1 MSGRT
6 LVHVVRHGEV
16 FNPAKI
22 LYGRLPNFHLS
33 DLGRAMA
40 ERVADELA
48 DRDITFVVASPLE
61 RAQETAAPIAERHGL
76 PVASDPRLLEAVN
89 AFQGLTFGVGDGSM
103 RRPTHWKHLRNPLRP
118 SWGEP
123 YVELAARMRAG
134 IEAARDTA
142 AGHEAV
148 VVSHQLPI
156 EILRRSLTGQTL
168 WHRPDRRMCALA
180 SVTTVAYDGT
190 TLAEVTYADH
200 CAGMATGP
208 SAAGA

>member
-1 MSGRT
+1 MSERT

-33 DLGRAMA
+33 ELGRAMA
-40 ERVADELA
+40 DRVADELA
-48 DRDITFVVASPLE
+48 GRDITYVVASPLE
-61 RAQETAAPIAERHGL
+61 RAQETAAPIAKRHGL
-76 PVASDPRLLEAVN
+76 AVASDPQLLEAINV
-89 AFQGLTFGVGDGSM
+89 FQGLTFGVGDGSM

-134 IEAARDTA
+134 VEAARDNA

-156 EILRRSLTGQTL
+156 EILRRSLTHRKL

-180 SVTTVAYDGT
+180 SVTTIAYDGDV
-190 TLAEVTYADH
+190 LADVTYADH
-200 CAGMATGP
+200 CAGMVAGP
-208 SAAGA
+208 SVPGA

>member
-1 MSGRT
+1 MTRT

-33 DLGRAMA
+33 ELGLKMA
-40 ERVADELA
+40 EKVADELA
-48 DRDITFVVASPLE
+48 GNDVTYVVASPLE
-61 RAQETAAPIAERHGL
+61 RAQETAAPIAARHGL
-76 PVASDPRLLEAVN
+76 TVASDPQLLEAINV
-89 AFQGLTFGVGDGSM
+89 FQGLTFGVGDGSM

-123 YVELAARMRAG
+123 YTELAARMTAG
-134 IEAARDTA
+134 VEAARDA
-142 AGHEAV
+142 ATGHEAV

-156 EILRRSLTGQTL
+156 EILRRHLTHQRL

-180 SVTTVAYDGT
+180 SITTFIYDGT
-190 TLAEVTYADH
+190 VLRGVNYADH
-200 CAGMATGP
+200 CAGMTGAP
-208 SAAGA
+208 SVPGA

>member
-1 MSGRT
+1 MTRT

-33 DLGRAMA
+33 ELGLKMA
-40 ERVADELA
+40 EKVADELA
-48 DRDITFVVASPLE
+48 GNDVTYVVASPLE
-61 RAQETAAPIAERHGL
+61 RAQETAAPIAARHGL
-76 PVASDPRLLEAVN
+76 TVASDPQLLEAINV
-89 AFQGLTFGVGDGSM
+89 FQGLTFGVGDGSM

-123 YVELAARMRAG
+123 YTELAARMTAG
-134 IEAARDTA
+134 IEAARDA
-142 AGHEAV
+142 ATGHEAV

-156 EILRRSLTGQTL
+156 EILRRHLTHQRL

-180 SVTTVAYDGT
+180 SITTVAYEGDR
-190 TLAEVTYADH
+190 LLDVTYADH
-200 CAGMATGP
+200 CAGMTIAP
-208 SAAGA
+208 SVPGA

>member
-1 MSGRT
+1 MSERT

-16 FNPAKI
+16 RNPAKI
-22 LYGRLPNFHLS
+22 LYGRLPDFHLS

-48 DRDITFVVASPLE
+48 HRDITYVVASPLE

-76 PVASDPRLLEAVN
+76 TVASDPHLLEAVN
-89 AFQGLTFGVGDGSM
+89 VFEGLTFGVGDGSL
-103 RRPTHWKHLRNPLRP
+103 RRPTHWKHLRNPFRP

-134 IEAARDTA
+134 VEAARDAA

-156 EILRRSLTGQTL
+156 EILRRSLTGGTL

-180 SVTTVAYDGT
+180 SITTIAYEGT
-190 TLAEVTYADH
+190 TLADVTYADH
-200 CAGMATGP
+200 CAGMTTGP
-208 SAAGA
+208 SVPGA